1 MDKTPDW
8 SLFEAFLAVAEGG
21 SLSQAARALG
31 TSQPTLGRHIAELE
45 HALGLE
51 LFHRH
56 PKGLSLTDDGLA
68 ILPRAR
74 QMREAA
80 TGIALAAAGREA
92 DLAGTVRI
100 TASDMLSFFHL
111 PAMIADIRAA
121 HPEIQIELVPSDQT
135 SNLLFREADIAIR
148 MYRPTQLD
156 LVTRHV
162 GDLPITM
169 FVARQYIEER
179 GWPGSADDLSAH
191 DIVGYDANEAIIAGM
206 RAAGLPAERTW
217 FAVRCDD
224 NLANWALVRAGC
236 GIGFGQK
243 VVGLSDPALVEVD
256 IGLPLL
262 PLEVW
267 LTAHEAMRR
276 SARIRRVWDMLAE
289 GLGALCR
296 SAET

>member
-1 MDKTPDW
+1 MEKTPDW

-21 SLSQAARALG
+21 SLSQAARRLG
-31 TSQPTLGRHIAELE
+31 TSQPTLGRHIAALE
-45 HALGLE
+45 RDLGIE
-51 LFHRH
+51 LFQRH
-56 PKGLSLTDDGLA
+56 PKGFTLTDDGLA

-74 QMREAA
+74 QMRDAVN
-80 TGIALAAAGREA
+80 GIALAAAGRDS

-111 PAMIADIRAA
+111 PAMIAEVRAQ

-135 SNLLFREADIAIR
+135 SNLLLREADIAIR

-162 GDLPITM
+162 GDLPIRM
-169 FVARQYIEER
+169 FAARRYVEER
-179 GWPGSADDLSAH
+179 GVPNSAEDLARH
-191 DIVGYDANEAIIAGM
+191 DLVGYDANEAIIAGM
-206 RAAGLPAERTW
+206 RDAGFPAQRGW
-217 FAVRCDD
+217 FRVRCDD

-236 GIGFGQK
+236 GIGFGQR
-243 VVGLSDPALVEVD
+243 VVGLSDPDLVEID
-256 IGLPLL
+256 IGLPIP

-276 SARIRRVWDMLAE
+276 TPRIRRVWDMLAE
-289 GLGALCR
+289 RLDALCR

>member
-1 MDKTPDW
+1 
-8 SLFEAFLAVAEGG
+8 
-21 SLSQAARALG
+21 
-31 TSQPTLGRHIAELE
+31 
-45 HALGLE
+45 
-51 LFHRH
+51 
-56 PKGLSLTDDGLA
+56 
-68 ILPRAR
+68 
-74 QMREAA
+74 MREAVN
-80 TGIALAAAGREA
+80 GITLVAAGREA

-100 TASDMLSFFHL
+100 TASEILSFFHL
-111 PAMIADIRAA
+111 PAIIARIRTA
-121 HPEIQIELVPSDQT
+121 HPEIQIELVPSDLT

-162 GDLPITM
+162 GNLPIRT
-169 FVARQYIEER
+169 FAARRYVEER
-179 GWPGSADDLSAH
+179 GMPNGPEDLRGH

-206 RAAGLPAERTW
+206 RTAGLPAEREW
-217 FAVRCDD
+217 FAVRCDN

-243 VVGLSDPALVEVD
+243 IMGQSDPDIVEID
-256 IGLPLL
+256 LGFPLP

-276 SARIRRVWDMLAE
+276 SARVRKVWDMLAIGIDE
-289 GLGALCR
+289 LCR

>member
-1 MDKTPDW
+1 MDKSPDW

-21 SLSQAARALG
+21 SLSEAARTLG

-45 HALGLE
+45 RGLGLE
-51 LFHRH
+51 LFQRH
-56 PKGLSLTDDGLA
+56 PRGLSLTDDGLA

-74 QMREAA
+74 QMQDAVN
-80 TGIALAAAGREA
+80 GIALAAAGREA
-92 DLAGTVRI
+92 DLSGTVRV
-100 TASDMLSFFHL
+100 TASDVLSFFHL
-111 PAMIADIRAA
+111 PPMIARIRSE
-121 HPEIQIELVPSDQT
+121 HPEIQIELVSSDQS

-162 GDLPITM
+162 GDLPIRM
-169 FVARQYIEER
+169 FAARRYVEVR
-179 GWPGSADDLSAH
+179 GVPTSPEDLRKH
-191 DIVGYDANEAIIAGM
+191 DVVGYDANEAIIAGM
-206 RAAGLPAERTW
+206 RAEGLPAERSW
-217 FAVRCDD
+217 FGVRCDN

-243 VVGLSDPALVEVD
+243 IVGLSDPEIVEID
-256 IGLPLL
+256 IGFPLP

-276 SARIRRVWDMLAE
+276 SARVKKVWDMLAQ
-289 GLGALCR
+289 GLEALCR
-296 SAET
+296 DAET